1 MEAKQ
6 YVKGQRTIFWLS
18 IAVCLIV
25 VAVFETGLIAPLD
38 VFSPQEAFIVATIM
52 ELLTIAVIPFALRFM
67 KFGFVAR
74 RISRAEGDDAK
85 MQECHKL
92 SLYRLTMLTDL
103 MFFNTLLYYLSAL
116 TVAYGYMAIILLIS
130 LGFVY
135 PSLSRFSYECGL
147 TGEDE
152 KQA

>member
-1 MEAKQ
+1 MDAKQ
-6 YVKGQRTIFWLS
+6 YVKGQKTVFWIS

-25 VAVFETGLIAPLD
+25 VAVFETGVVDPMDI
-38 VFSPQEAFIVATIM
+38 FSPQVAFVVATIM

-74 RISRAEGDDAK
+74 RITRAEGDEAR

-135 PSLSRFSYECGL
+135 PSLSRFNYECGL
-147 TGEDE
+147 AGEDG
-152 KQA
+152 KQD

>member
-6 YVKGQRTIFWLS
+6 YVRGQKFVLWSS
-18 IAVCLIV
+18 IAVCLAV

-38 VFSPQEAFIVATIM
+38 IFSPQTAFVVATVM
-52 ELLTIAVIPFALRFM
+52 ELLTICIIPFALRLM

-74 RISRAEGDDAK
+74 RIQRTEGDEAR
-85 MQECHKL
+85 MQECHKMTL
-92 SLYRLTMLTDL
+92 VRLTMLTDL
-103 MFFNTLLYYLSAL
+103 MFINTLLYYLSAL

-135 PSLSRFSYECGL
+135 PSLSRFLGECGVEE
-147 TGEDE
+147 G
-152 KQA
+152 KS

>member
-6 YVKGQRTIFWLS
+6 YVRGQRFTFWAS
-18 IAVCLIV
+18 IAVCLAV

-38 VFSPQEAFIVATIM
+38 VFSPQVAFVVATVM
-52 ELLTIAVIPFALRFM
+52 ELLTICVIPFALRFM

-74 RISRAEGDDAK
+74 RIERAEGDEAR
-85 MQECHKL
+85 MQECHKMTVI
-92 SLYRLTMLTDL
+92 RLTMITDL
-103 MFFNTLLYYLSAL
+103 MSINTLLYYLSAL

-135 PSLSRFSYECGL
+135 PSLSRFLAECKL
-147 TGEDE
+147 EE
-152 KQA
+152 IRN